1 MEEKLTTTEKQSPL
15 RKVLIVVGGF
25 AVFVIAVVGVTILVS
40 HIGGKQ
46 TSSQVA
52 IVHITPQGFVP
63 ATLAVKAG
71 TKIVWTNDDQTLH
84 QIAANPFPKGTDLP
98 SLKSQILNNSQNYSY
113 VASASGSFGYHDQL
127 HPTLNG
133 TLVVKK

>member
-1 MEEKLTTTEKQSPL
+1 MA
-15 RKVLIVVGGF
+15 GGF
-25 AVFVIAVVGVTILVS
+25 AVFVVAVVVVTVLVS
-40 HIGGKQ
+40 HISGKQ

-52 IVHITPQGFVP
+52 TVRITPNGFVP

-71 TKIVWTNDDQTLH
+71 TKVVWTNDDQTLH
-84 QIAANPFPKGTDLP
+84 QITANPFPKGTDLP
-98 SLKSQILNNSQNYSY
+98 SLKSQILNNAQDYTY

-127 HPTLNG
+127 HPTING